1 MLTVCVRAWF
11 ADVGIHIEHDDGGR
25 AVADAHVVMM
35 PMHKGPFKGR
45 KFQFLYTGFPAS
57 INSAVRQ
64 KIFEISSAGRVIL
77 GIWVVKIGSSFFDQ
91 KEPPW
96 P

>member
-57 INSAVRQ
+57 IPPPFRCVLLDVELNSEGCGGMTMVENTYGCCSYSRT
-64 KIFEISSAGRVIL
+64 VT
-77 GIWVVKIGSSFFDQ
+77 
-91 KEPPW
+91 
-96 P
+96 